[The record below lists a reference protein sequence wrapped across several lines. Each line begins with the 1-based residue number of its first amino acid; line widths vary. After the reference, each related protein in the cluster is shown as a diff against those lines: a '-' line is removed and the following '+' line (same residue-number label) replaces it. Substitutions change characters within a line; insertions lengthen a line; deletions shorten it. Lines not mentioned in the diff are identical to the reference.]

1 VFITSGWPFHAYAVF
16 LLTWTEAREQ
26 SCLLN
31 DILLREQF
39 HALLAVEAGR
49 VKPSTALTILEEYL
63 GKWMQGA
70 HINCIHRYDPLS
82 SCLLPSYFFVQV

>member
-1 VFITSGWPFHAYAVF
+1 VFITSGWPFHAYAAF

-26 SCLLN
+26 CFLSN
-31 DILLREQF
+31 DIVLREHF

-49 VKPSTALTILEEYL
+49 VKPSIALTILEEYL

-70 HINCIHRYDPLS
+70 HINCIRRYDPLS